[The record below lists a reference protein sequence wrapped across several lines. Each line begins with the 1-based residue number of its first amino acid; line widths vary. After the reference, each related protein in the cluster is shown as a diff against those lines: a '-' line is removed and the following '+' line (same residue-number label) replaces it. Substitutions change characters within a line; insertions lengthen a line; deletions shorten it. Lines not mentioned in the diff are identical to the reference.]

1 MSTAAA
7 DERETVLV
15 VDDDPGHL
23 ESVLRILE
31 REGLRVLSAPSG
43 ENALETLRNE
53 EIRVVVTDLMMP
65 GMSGVALLRAAKA
78 IAPHVEVVL
87 MTAYGTVE
95 AAVEAMKEGADDF
108 LTKPLRRH
116 QLVRTVK
123 KALEKY
129 RLLEENRRLREKVA
143 QLSKVGGLVGSS
155 PAFRSAM
162 ETVRQ
167 AAASNA
173 TILLLGESGT
183 GKELVARA
191 IHELSPRAS
200 GPFVP
205 IDCAAIPESLLE
217 SELFGH
223 EAGAF
228 TGATRRK
235 EGRFEKADRGTL
247 FLDEVGEMSPAVQAK
262 LLRAI
267 QEGEF
272 VRVGG
277 TQPVRVDV
285 RIVAATNR
293 DLQQEVREGRFR
305 EDLYYRLHV
314 VQIRLPPLRERHGD
328 VPLLGAHFLRRFS
341 EENRREF
348 EGFSPEALR
357 ALEAYSW
364 PGNVRELENAI
375 ERAVVL
381 ARGSRIELEDLPET
395 VREAVRQ
402 EGATPSDRAI
412 VIPFGTPME
421 EIERRVI
428 EETLR
433 RTGGD
438 KALAARILGVSTRTI
453 YRKIDRTR

>member
-1 MSTAAA
+1 VNPRAPSP
-7 DERETVLV
+7 EIVLV
-15 VDDDPGHL
+15 VDDDPGNL
-23 ESVLRILE
+23 DSVQRILQ
-31 REGLRVLSAPSG
+31 REGLEVLAAASG
-43 ENALETLRNE
+43 EEALEILRKSE
-53 EIRVVVTDLMMP
+53 VRVIVTDLMMP
-65 GMSGVALLRAAKA
+65 GMTGTALLRAAKA
-78 IAPHVEVVL
+78 ISPHVEVVL

-108 LTKPLRRH
+108 LTKPLKRH

-129 RLLEENRRLREKVA
+129 RLLEENRLLREKVA

-155 PAFRSAM
+155 PAFRAVM
-162 ETVRQ
+162 DTIRQ
-167 AAASNA
+167 AAPSNA

-191 IHELSPRAS
+191 IHELSPRHAA
-200 GPFVP
+200 PFVP
-205 IDCAAIPESLLE
+205 IDCASIPESLLE

-235 EGRFEKADRGTL
+235 EGRFERADGGTL
-247 FLDEVGEMSPAVQAK
+247 FLDEVGEMSPAVQVK

-277 TQPVRVDV
+277 TQPVKVDV

-314 VQIRLPPLRERHGD
+314 VQVKLPPLRERHGD
-328 VPLLGAHFLRRFS
+328 VPLLAAHFLRRFA
-341 EENRREF
+341 EENRREI
-348 EGFSPEALR
+348 EGFSPEAMR
-357 ALEAYSW
+357 ALEAYGW

-381 ARGSRIELEDLPET
+381 SRGSRIELEDLPET
-395 VREAVRQ
+395 VREAVA
-402 EGATPSDRAI
+402 EGAAFPPGRAI
-412 VIPFGTPME
+412 VVPIGMPME
-421 EIERRVI
+421 EIERKVI

-433 RTGGD
+433 HTGGD

-453 YRKIDRTR
+453 YRKIDRSR

>member
-228 TGATRRK
+228 PGATRRK

-328 VPLLGAHFLRRFS
+328 VPLLAAHFLRRFS

>member
-1 MSTAAA
+1 MGAP

-15 VDDDPGHL
+15 VDDDPGNL
-23 ESVLRILE
+23 DSVLRILQ
-31 REGLRVLSAPSG
+31 REGLRVLAAPSG
-43 ENALETLRNE
+43 EKALEYLRNDE
-53 EIRVVVTDLMMP
+53 VRVVVTDLMMP

-95 AAVEAMKEGADDF
+95 TAVEAMKEGADDF
-108 LTKPLRRH
+108 LTKPLKRH
-116 QLVRTVK
+116 HLVRTVK

-129 RLLEENRRLREKVA
+129 RLLEENRQLREKVA
-143 QLSKVGGLVGSS
+143 QLSKAGGLVGSS
-155 PAFRSAM
+155 PSFRSAM

-200 GPFVP
+200 APFVP
-205 IDCAAIPESLLE
+205 IDCASIPESLLE

-235 EGRFEKADRGTL
+235 EGRFEKADKGTL
-247 FLDEVGEMSPAVQAK
+247 FLDEVGEMSPAVQVK

-328 VPLLGAHFLRRFS
+328 VPLLASHFLRRFA
-341 EENRREF
+341 EENRREI

-357 ALEAYSW
+357 ALETYSW

-381 ARGSRIELEDLPET
+381 GRGARVELEDLPET
-395 VREAVRQ
+395 VREAVRAHQ
-402 EGATPSDRAI
+402 APPSDRAI
-412 VIPFGTPME
+412 VIPFGMPME
-421 EIERRVI
+421 EIERKVI

-433 RTGGD
+433 QTGGD
-438 KALAARILGVSTRTI
+438 KSLAAQILGVSTRTI
-453 YRKIDRTR
+453 YRKLDRSK

>member
-328 VPLLGAHFLRRFS
+328 VPLLAAHFLRRFS

>member
-1 MSTAAA
+1 VGAP

-15 VDDDPGHL
+15 VDDDPGNL
-23 ESVLRILE
+23 DSVLRILQ
-31 REGLRVLSAPSG
+31 REGLRVLAAPSG
-43 ENALETLRNE
+43 EKALEHLRNDE
-53 EIRVVVTDLMMP
+53 VRVVVTDLMMP

-95 AAVEAMKEGADDF
+95 TAVEAMKEGADDF
-108 LTKPLRRH
+108 LTKPLKRH
-116 QLVRTVK
+116 HLVRTVK

-143 QLSKVGGLVGSS
+143 QLSKAGGLVGSS
-155 PAFRSAM
+155 PAFRAAM

-200 GPFVP
+200 APFVP
-205 IDCAAIPESLLE
+205 IDCASIPESLLE

-235 EGRFEKADRGTL
+235 EGRFERADKGTL
-247 FLDEVGEMSPAVQAK
+247 FLDEVGEMSPAVQVK

-328 VPLLGAHFLRRFS
+328 VPLLASHFLRRFA
-341 EENRREF
+341 EENRREI

-357 ALEAYSW
+357 ALEAYTW

-381 ARGSRIELEDLPET
+381 GRGPRVELEDLPET
-395 VREAVRQ
+395 VREAVRA
-402 EGATPSDRAI
+402 EGAAPPDRAI
-412 VIPFGTPME
+412 LIPFGMPME
-421 EIERRVI
+421 EIERKVI

-433 RTGGD
+433 HTGGD
-438 KALAARILGVSTRTI
+438 KSLAAQILGVSTRTI
-453 YRKIDRTR
+453 YRKIDRSK

>member
-1 MSTAAA
+1 EGLEVLAAA
-7 DERETVLV
+7 
-15 VDDDPGHL
+15 
-23 ESVLRILE
+23 
-31 REGLRVLSAPSG
+31 SG
-43 ENALETLRNE
+43 EEALEILRKSE
-53 EIRVVVTDLMMP
+53 VRVIVTDLMMP
-65 GMSGVALLRAAKA
+65 GMTGTALLRAAKA
-78 IAPHVEVVL
+78 ISPHVEVVL

-108 LTKPLRRH
+108 LTKPLKRH

-129 RLLEENRRLREKVA
+129 RLLEENRLLREKVA

-155 PAFRSAM
+155 PAFRAVM
-162 ETVRQ
+162 DTIRQ
-167 AAASNA
+167 AAPSNA

-191 IHELSPRAS
+191 IHELSPRHAA
-200 GPFVP
+200 PFVP
-205 IDCAAIPESLLE
+205 IDCASIPESLLE

-235 EGRFEKADRGTL
+235 EGRFERADGGTL
-247 FLDEVGEMSPAVQAK
+247 FLDEVGEMSPAVQVK

-277 TQPVRVDV
+277 TQPVKVDV

-314 VQIRLPPLRERHGD
+314 VQVKLPPLRERHGD
-328 VPLLGAHFLRRFS
+328 VPLLAAHFLRRFA
-341 EENRREF
+341 EENRREI
-348 EGFSPEALR
+348 EGFSPEAMR

-433 RTGGD
+433 R
-438 KALAARILGVSTRTI
+438 
-453 YRKIDRTR
+453 

>member
-1 MSTAAA
+1 MTTAA

-43 ENALETLRNE
+43 EKALEILRNE
-53 EIRVVVTDLMMP
+53 EVRVVVTDLMMP

-95 AAVEAMKEGADDF
+95 TAVEAMKEGADDF

-162 ETVRQ
+162 ETVRM

-328 VPLLGAHFLRRFS
+328 VPLLAAHFLRRFS

-395 VREAVRQ
+395 VREAVRP
-402 EGATPSDRAI
+402 EGAASSDRAI

-428 EETLR
+428 KETLR

-453 YRKIDRTR
+453 YRKIDRSR

>member
-1 MSTAAA
+1 MKNPLQ
-7 DERETVLV
+7 ETVLV
-15 VDDDPGHL
+15 VDDDPGNL
-23 ESVLRILE
+23 DSVQRILQ
-31 REGLRVLSAPSG
+31 REGLEVLAAPSG
-43 ENALETLRNE
+43 EKALELLRGGE
-53 EIRVVVTDLMMP
+53 VRVVVTDLMMP
-65 GMSGVALLRAAKA
+65 GMSGTALLRAAKA

-108 LTKPLRRH
+108 LTKPLKRH

-129 RLLEENRRLREKVA
+129 RLLEENRLLREKVA
-143 QLSKVGGLVGSS
+143 QLSKAGGLVGSS
-155 PAFRSAM
+155 PAFRSVM

-167 AAASNA
+167 AAPSSA

-191 IHELSPRAS
+191 IHELSPRQNA
-200 GPFVP
+200 PFVP
-205 IDCAAIPESLLE
+205 IDCASIPESLLE

-235 EGRFEKADRGTL
+235 EGRFEAADRGTL
-247 FLDEVGEMSPAVQAK
+247 FLDEVGEMSPAVQVK

-277 TQPVRVDV
+277 TQPVKVDV

-293 DLQQEVREGRFR
+293 DLQQEVKEGRFR
-305 EDLYYRLHV
+305 DDLYYRLHV
-314 VQIRLPPLRERHGD
+314 VQLKLPPLRERHGD
-328 VPLLGAHFLRRFS
+328 VPLLAAHFLRRFA
-341 EENRREF
+341 EENKREI

-357 ALEAYSW
+357 ALESYAW

-381 ARGSRIELEDLPET
+381 SRGSRIEVEDLPET
-395 VREAVRQ
+395 VREAIET
-402 EGATPSDRAI
+402 EGSAPGRSI
-412 VIPFGTPME
+412 LIPIGMPME
-421 EIERRVI
+421 EIERKVI

-433 RTGGD
+433 HTGGD
-438 KALAARILGVSTRTI
+438 KALAAQILGLSTRTI
-453 YRKIDRTR
+453 YRKLDRSR